1 MPTKVVSAVHGWTSE
16 DYTMVPSVKEF
27 KALQAEI
34 RELRRE
40 IAAMK
45 SSGSALERSVKSMQG
60 SVTPLKNSMRTLKGD
75 IFKELTDGEWKK
87 ILQREV
93 HIATQQLEASM
104 NCVSAAGA
112 SRISEGIS
120 VGMHKKT
127 AQKPVARKKAVREN
141 SDVVGEV
148 IPQKKE
154 GVKSK
159 KKSKKK

>member
-60 SVTPLKNSMRTLKGD
+60 SVTPLKNSMRTLKRD

-87 ILQREV
+87 ILEREARA
-93 HIATQQLEASM
+93 ATQQLETSMSCLSAVKASL
-104 NCVSAAGA
+104 
-112 SRISEGIS
+112 ISEGIAEKMGKEQS
-120 VGMHKKT
+120 VERTSKTLTRRIASSVDTKKAKT
-127 AQKPVARKKAVREN
+127 TTKSSVRKKN
-141 SDVVGEV
+141 
-148 IPQKKE
+148 
-154 GVKSK
+154 K
-159 KKSKKK
+159 KK